1 MLWYAYSVGEDNNKK
16 YRYDIENLEYLASFW
31 NAEAVKKIR
40 ANREMTEDERFA
52 TDEEFSKI
60 IENKDFLKA
69 DEDIRSIIEQSKHT
83 NLLDKEEERYKVVRP
98 PKDMKGLFDIIKK

>member
-1 MLWYAYSVGEDNNKK
+1 MLWYAYSIGEDNKQK

-40 ANREMTEDERFA
+40 ANRDMTEDERFA
-52 TDEEFSKI
+52 SDEEFSQI
-60 IENKDFLKA
+60 LENKDFLRT
-69 DEDIRSIIEQSKHT
+69 DEDIRSIIEEAKNT
-83 NLLDKEEERYKVVRP
+83 NLLNKEEDRYKVVRP